1 MKGEGDMPAAT
12 MTSKGQITIP
22 VEIRAE
28 LQLDAGDR
36 VEFVRNQETGRYE
49 VIPATVPVQALKGIV
64 PKPKKPVSIQ
74 DMNEAIRKRGNYS
87 R

>member
-1 MKGEGDMPAAT
+1 MPSAT
-12 MTSKGQITIP
+12 MTSKGQVTIP

-28 LQLDAGDR
+28 LGLDAGDR
-36 VEFVRNQETGRYE
+36 IEFIRNEGTGRYE

-64 PKPKKPVSIQ
+64 PKPKKPVSIS
-74 DMNEAIRKRGNYS
+74 DMNEAIRKRGAYS

>member
-1 MKGEGDMPAAT
+1 MPAAT
-12 MTSKGQITIP
+12 LTSKGQITIP
-22 VEIRAE
+22 IEVRTE

-36 VEFVRNQETGRYE
+36 VEFVRNRETGRYE

-64 PKPKKPVSIQ
+64 PKPGKPVSIQ
-74 DMNEAIRKRGNYS
+74 DMNEAIRKRGGSS

>member
-1 MKGEGDMPAAT
+1 MPTAT

-22 VEIRAE
+22 VEVRIE
-28 LQLDAGDR
+28 MGIDAGDR
-36 VEFVRNQETGRYE
+36 IEFVRNEDTGRYE

-64 PKPKKPVSIQ
+64 PKPKRPVSIS
-74 DMNEAIRKRGNYS
+74 DMNEAIRKRGRYS